1 MARMVSLNLCDN
13 RLTDLPLSVGACV
26 NLDQVLLD
34 RNPIKDQ
41 ELLRKYAI
49 GTDHLMDYLGKRL
62 FAFTQ
67 DQKRRKRE
75 AERRTNA
82 AKKLRDA
89 NKPQSEKDE
98 EKHLGNNLFAM
109 EDEKEEALTDEEKQ
123 LKIRGQS
130 QKLAV
135 EVKNELITIK
145 RILNSANS
153 LEQIIPIAK
162 AIRNL
167 IPHMNVARQQMAP
180 IPKPNAP
187 LFRGDEDPVTKL
199 KKTTNV
205 AVREFET
212 VWQGIFNVV
221 CGNPTLEQLVAL
233 SGVISG
239 SLAVL
244 QEATREANNS
254 G

>member
-1 MARMVSLNLCDN
+1 MPVPAREANQRRKRRKHLKNKMDHS
-13 RLTDLPLSVGACV
+13 R
-26 NLDQVLLD
+26 
-34 RNPIKDQ
+34 KDQ

-82 AKKLRDA
+82 AKKMREA
-89 NKPQSEKDE
+89 NKPQAEKDE
-98 EKHLGNNLFAM
+98 EKQLGNNFFAM
-109 EDEKEEALTDEEKQ
+109 EDREESLTDEEKQ
-123 LKIRGQS
+123 QKIRGQS
-130 QKLAV
+130 QKLAA
-135 EVKNELITIK
+135 EVRNELITIK
-145 RILNSANS
+145 RLLNAANS
-153 LEQIIPIAK
+153 LEQIIPVAK
-162 AIRNL
+162 AIRAL
-167 IPHMNVARQQMAP
+167 IPHMNIARQQMAP
-180 IPKPNAP
+180 IPKPNP
-187 LFRGDEDPVTKL
+187 PIFRGDEDPVTKL

-221 CGNPTLEQLVAL
+221 CGNPTLEQLIAL

-239 SLAVL
+239 SLSVL
-244 QEATREANNS
+244 QEATREAQAGS